1 MVFTLFCGPHCSHT
15 YLQEKKENVQLSK
28 SNKAKEKEKNELQ
41 KLQALFNKVEL
52 KKNVPNCYKLLYK
65 HATTFMKASGA
76 SIQIPCDVEI
86 FGNEKTIFILHENL
100 TSLLEFQMIGQAII
114 TAYMA

>member
-1 MVFTLFCGPHCSHT
+1 MCGPHCSHT

-28 SNKAKEKEKNELQ
+28 SNKAKEKNELQ

-52 KKNVPNCYKLLYK
+52 KKNVSNCYKLLYK
-65 HATTFMKASGA
+65 HTTTFMKASAA
-76 SIQIPCDVEI
+76 SIQIPFDVEI

-100 TSLLEFQMIGQAII
+100 TCLLEFQMIGQAII
-114 TAYMA
+114 TTYME